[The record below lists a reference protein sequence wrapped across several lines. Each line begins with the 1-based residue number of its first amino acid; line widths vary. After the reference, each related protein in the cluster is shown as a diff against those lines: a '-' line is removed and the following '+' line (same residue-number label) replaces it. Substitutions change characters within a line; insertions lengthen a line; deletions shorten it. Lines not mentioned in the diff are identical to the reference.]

1 MAGYLAT
8 WGPKKFVVSPTKIV
22 PFQEFKTTYTL
33 KEDSENDTSGT
44 APTNTRGR
52 ELQTMTFST
61 TYLRAAG
68 TDPQAQIK
76 EWESLLG
83 IAHPLYIRGQRFGP
97 AKMMLTQVDVS
108 NVEFSNSGIFLKA
121 AVSITLKE
129 YAEGKTTNVKS
140 GTSTSSSGGAA
151 NRTGNG
157 TGNSSTRAANVYAET
172 VEKKKAE
179 AMKTTATKNDRA
191 MKKATLMERRLQA

>member
-8 WGPKKFVVSPTKIV
+8 WGPKKFLVSPEMIV
-22 PFQEFKTTYTL
+22 PFQDFKTSYIL
-33 KEDSENDTSGT
+33 KTDSENDTSGT

-83 IAHPLYIRGQRFGP
+83 SAYPLYIRGQRFGP

-108 NVEFSNSGIFLKA
+108 EVEFSNSGLFLKA
-121 AVSITLKE
+121 TIANTLTE
-129 YAEGKTTNVKS
+129 YADSNTTKVKTGAS
-140 GTSTSSSGGAA
+140 GGGNAGSSSTQAA
-151 NRTGNG
+151 
-157 TGNSSTRAANVYAET
+157 SKYAET
-172 VEKKKAE
+172 VARKKAE
-179 AMKTTATKNDRA
+179 AMNTTASKNDKA
-191 MKKATLMERRLQA
+191 TKKASRDEGMM

>member
-1 MAGYLAT
+1 MAEYLAT
-8 WGPKKFVVSPTKIV
+8 WGPKGFLVSPNMIV
-22 PFQEFKTTYTL
+22 PFADFKTSYTL
-33 KEDSENDTSGT
+33 KADSENDTSGT

-52 ELQTMTFST
+52 ELQPMSFST

-83 IAHPLYIRGQRFGP
+83 SAYPLYIRGQRFGP

-108 NVEFSNSGIFLKA
+108 NVEFSNSGLFLKA
-121 AVSITLKE
+121 TISITLKE
-129 YAEGKTTNVKS
+129 YVESNTTNVKS
-140 GTSTSSSGGAA
+140 GTSGSSSSTSASSASAKAA
-151 NRTGNG
+151 NK
-157 TGNSSTRAANVYAET
+157 YAET

-179 AMKTTATKNDRA
+179 AMNTTASKNDKA
-191 MKKATLMERRLQA
+191 TKKATRDERVMQL